1 MMYLSKGILCKGGS
15 KSWLYIRHLGQP
27 TVLNGEEAVLWQ
39 KSRFGFSYTTN
50 QSEIAI
56 VQKLTR
62 KGVVVSESGRSELEK
77 YHALCRCSIRSNS
90 NFIFGLRPFSV
101 IERRILT
108 WLRKTDINLSL
119 PELICLEDK
128 EIKPERNLLHGKNST
143 DLFKLIYPCYES
155 IAGDLEN
162 RMRYSI
168 ARQKTINAI
177 LELLRRK
184 RVVII

>member
-1 MMYLSKGILCKGGS
+1 MLDLGGDLAVMMYLSKGILCKGGS

-90 NFIFGLRPFSV
+90 NFIFGLRPLV
-101 IERRILT
+101 
-108 WLRKTDINLSL
+108 
-119 PELICLEDK
+119 
-128 EIKPERNLLHGKNST
+128 
-143 DLFKLIYPCYES
+143 
-155 IAGDLEN
+155 
-162 RMRYSI
+162 
-168 ARQKTINAI
+168 
-177 LELLRRK
+177 
-184 RVVII
+184 

>member
-62 KGVVVSESGRSELEK
+62 KGNCVREKVICEHVESYG
-77 YHALCRCSIRSNS
+77 ADVLCC
-90 NFIFGLRPFSV
+90 GLQLV
-101 IERRILT
+101 
-108 WLRKTDINLSL
+108 
-119 PELICLEDK
+119 
-128 EIKPERNLLHGKNST
+128 
-143 DLFKLIYPCYES
+143 
-155 IAGDLEN
+155 
-162 RMRYSI
+162 
-168 ARQKTINAI
+168 Q
-177 LELLRRK
+177 
-184 RVVII
+184 V